1 MDLYKEI
8 LAHALAQEGITVS
21 IPSLDMNA
29 AQIVEGKCYRA
40 LQQIKSIIADEALD
54 DEMCF
59 EKIEEIVRVFEQ
71 LGSTGDGR
79 HDFG

>member
-8 LAHALAQEGITVS
+8 LAHALVEAGITVS
-21 IPSLDMNA
+21 IPSLELNA
-29 AQIVEGKCYRA
+29 AQIGEGECYKA
-40 LQQIKSIIADEALD
+40 LQQIKAILGDGALD
-54 DEMCF
+54 DAECF
-59 EKIEEIVRVFEQ
+59 QKIEQIVCVFEG